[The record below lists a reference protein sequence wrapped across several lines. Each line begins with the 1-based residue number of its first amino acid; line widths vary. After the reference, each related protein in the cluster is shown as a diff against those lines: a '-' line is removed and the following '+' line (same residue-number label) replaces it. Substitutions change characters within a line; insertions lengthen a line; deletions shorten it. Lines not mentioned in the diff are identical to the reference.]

1 MQAGAIWGKRMQ
13 SSSPVPLSEE
23 QIEPAG
29 ALLARAFHNNPLVIH
44 MSPDEEERGRSSP
57 AFFSAFVRYGY
68 LAGEV
73 SATEGTLDGV
83 AVWLPPDAVEMDPD
97 LMDQAGISAL
107 PSTVG
112 AEAFGR
118 MMTVFG
124 HLDTLR
130 RRDVT
135 VPHWYLTLI
144 GVEPERQGQGIA
156 GSLLRPMLARADAER
171 LPCYLETADPANVP
185 FYLKKGF
192 EIVVEEVEPK
202 SGVEIWTFMR
212 QPTSE

>member
-1 MQAGAIWGKRMQ
+1 MQ
-13 SSSPVPLSEE
+13 SPSPVPLSEE

-29 ALLARAFHNNPLVIH
+29 SLLARAFHNNPLLIH
-44 MSPDEEERGRSSP
+44 MSPDEGDRRRSSP

-73 SATEGTLDGV
+73 SATDGTLDGV

-118 MMTVFG
+118 IMTVFG
-124 HLDTLR
+124 HLDVLHK
-130 RRDVT
+130 RDVQ

-144 GVEPERQGQGIA
+144 GVDPQRQRQGIA
-156 GSLLRPMLARADAER
+156 GSLLRPMLAHADAER
-171 LPCYLETADPANVP
+171 LPCYLETAEPANVP
-185 FYLKKGF
+185 FYLNMGF

-202 SGVEIWTFMR
+202 SGIEIWTFLR
-212 QPTSE
+212 QPMSE